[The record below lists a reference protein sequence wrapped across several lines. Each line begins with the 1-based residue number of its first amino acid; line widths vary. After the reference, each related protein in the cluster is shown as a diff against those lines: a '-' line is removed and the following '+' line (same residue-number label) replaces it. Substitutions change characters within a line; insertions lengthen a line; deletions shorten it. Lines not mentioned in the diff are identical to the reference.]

1 MHDASLPV
9 VMLARGPNSGEGTKR
24 ELEGVETVILRGNTF
39 MIDDGF
45 GHFQLCK

>member
-24 ELEGVETVILRGNTF
+24 ELKGVETGDSQGKHLY
-39 MIDDGF
+39 DW
-45 GHFQLCK
+45 